1 MKKKDA
7 LEPGIKMLDSMM
19 KDAMRP
25 SSNVTYEDK
34 LKLLDRWVKVQ
45 ELIRRQRQGGMGTG
59 FDEPGEENDGA
70 DL

>member
-1 MKKKDA
+1 
-7 LEPGIKMLDSMM
+7 
-19 KDAMRP
+19 MRP

-59 FDEPGEENDGA
+59 FDEPGEENDGT

>member
-34 LKLLDRWVKVQ
+34 LKLLDRWV
-45 ELIRRQRQGGMGTG
+45 
-59 FDEPGEENDGA
+59 
-70 DL
+70 